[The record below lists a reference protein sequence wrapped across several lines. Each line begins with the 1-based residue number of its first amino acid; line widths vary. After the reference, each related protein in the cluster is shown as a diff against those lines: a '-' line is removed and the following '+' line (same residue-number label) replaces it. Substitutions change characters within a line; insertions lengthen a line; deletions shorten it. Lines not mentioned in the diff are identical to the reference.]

1 MLLLPPPLK
10 AHEPPELEKPPRT
23 VELPPEAAPE
33 FRPSQPAVPL
43 RTGMLWPP
51 LPRPPRPPRPPAPP
65 PRALLLRA
73 VTLPL
78 VPLPPPPPP
87 LLLLLALWTISAK
100 GSLLDPGPHQCV
112 LKKTLK

>member
-43 RTGMLWPP
+43 PDRDALAAAAQASQAS
-51 LPRPPRPPRPPAPP
+51 PAPSSSSQGSSSQGGNV
-65 PRALLLRA
+65 AA
-73 VTLPL
+73 G
-78 VPLPPPPPP
+78 
-87 LLLLLALWTISAK
+87 AASAPAAAAAAAGIVDHFCK
-100 GSLLDPGPHQCV
+100 GLSP
-112 LKKTLK
+112 